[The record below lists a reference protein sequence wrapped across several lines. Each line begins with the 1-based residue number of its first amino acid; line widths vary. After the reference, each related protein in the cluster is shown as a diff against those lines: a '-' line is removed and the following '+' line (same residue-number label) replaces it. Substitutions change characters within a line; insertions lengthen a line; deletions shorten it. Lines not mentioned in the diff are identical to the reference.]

1 MPLYYWLNLLG
12 FVSLLALLG
21 LFINST
27 KRDVPNDSSC
37 QASPNTANFS
47 LPHPFL
53 CGQKMNIHDAQI
65 ADLASIEGVSESLAR
80 EIYLFMQKNPAAKLE
95 MIDDIQGIGPKTVER
110 LRTFFTDTTEDAL

>member
-1 MPLYYWLNLLG
+1 MPLYYWLNLMG

-27 KRDVPNDSSC
+27 ERDVPNDSSC
-37 QASPNTANFS
+37 QTSSSAASFS

-65 ADLASIEGVSESLAR
+65 TDLASVEGVSESLAQ
-80 EIYLFMQKNPAAKLE
+80 EIHHFLKKNPSAKLE
-95 MIDDIQGIGPKTVER
+95 TLDGIKGVGSKTVER
-110 LRTFFTDTTEDAL
+110 LRTFFSDSTDDL